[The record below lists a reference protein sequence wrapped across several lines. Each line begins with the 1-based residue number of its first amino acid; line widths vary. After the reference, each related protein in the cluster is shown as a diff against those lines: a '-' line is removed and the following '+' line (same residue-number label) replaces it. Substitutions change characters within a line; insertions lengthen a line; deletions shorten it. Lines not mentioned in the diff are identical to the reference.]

1 VDHAGLFVWYDAQT
15 DRKLSSFVPNLL
27 RLPPDWC
34 STLRECSNLFF
45 LKNKTLKMVGSF
57 PTFALAAV
65 VVWQMVSVYRT
76 PSRDGLVPRRA
87 TPDGVGVFACVR
99 SP

>member
-1 VDHAGLFVWYDAQT
+1 
-15 DRKLSSFVPNLL
+15 
-27 RLPPDWC
+27 
-34 STLRECSNLFF
+34 LRECSNLFF